1 MWRSIVPLY
10 FAPLKEEPCLVI
22 CWLLLGRNS
31 LSFWNRRWALLYVN
45 LFRIVQESLR
55 QKFTEL
61 SNHVRLLFASGIA
74 LIRSFRFAVHNK
86 ASVGGSLGELYWGE
100 KKDTVKFG
108 GLKYLLWRRPNAL
121 NPSKINSRRLVYL
134 HQLLIEDALGRKLKL
149 YRKIWSYLDTDE
161 MFYYFKTTRA
171 KVYLIFV
178 FLIAKD
184 DFLSPRVF
192 LFYPNVSRVYLA
204 LKMIFTTD
212 HG

>member
-1 MWRSIVPLY
+1 MHDKLWILLQTTLFVDVWRSIVPLY

-61 SNHVRLLFASGIA
+61 SNQVRLLFVSGIA

-86 ASVGGSLGELYWGE
+86 ASMGGSLGELYWGE

-171 KVYLIFV
+171 KVSTR
-178 FLIAKD
+178 
-184 DFLSPRVF
+184 LS
-192 LFYPNVSRVYLA
+192 LFDICISHCQGRFP
-204 LKMIFTTD
+204 
-212 HG
+212 